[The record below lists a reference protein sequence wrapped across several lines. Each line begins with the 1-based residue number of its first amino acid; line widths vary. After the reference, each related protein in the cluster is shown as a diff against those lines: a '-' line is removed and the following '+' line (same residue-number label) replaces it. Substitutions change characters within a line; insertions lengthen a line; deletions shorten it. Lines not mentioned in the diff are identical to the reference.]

1 MEKETRMEDSGKVRE
16 IELETR
22 NSGLVSLTGTNLN
35 DDNDDAA
42 RES

>member
-22 NSGLVSLTGTNLN
+22 NSGLVSLTATNLN
-35 DDNDDAA
+35 DANDDAA
-42 RES
+42 RER